1 MPLRERTCLNQI
13 LKGIVM
19 KSKKTTDAIELM
31 NKWYGGDEE
40 WDQMLIDERLRVQ
53 VGQIVYDLRT
63 ESGLSQETLAKMA
76 GTSQS
81 IISRVENA
89 DYEGSALEMLYR
101 ICSVLHKQLKV
112 ERLGKQ
118 IAVAC

>member
-1 MPLRERTCLNQI
+1 
-13 LKGIVM
+13 M
-19 KSKKTTDAIELM
+19 KSKKTSDAVELM
-31 NKWYGGDEE
+31 NKWYGGDAE
-40 WDQMLIDERLRVQ
+40 WEQMLVDERLKVQ

-63 ESGLSQETLAKMA
+63 EAGLSQEALAKLA

-101 ICSVLHKQLKV
+101 VCSALHLQINV
-112 ERLGKQ
+112 ERLNKQ
-118 IAVAC
+118 VAIAC

>member
-1 MPLRERTCLNQI
+1 MTKRKRT
-13 LKGIVM
+13 
-19 KSKKTTDAIELM
+19 SDAVELM

-40 WDQMLIDERLRVQ
+40 WEQELAEERVRVQ

-63 ESGLSQETLAKMA
+63 EAGLSQEALAKLA

-89 DYEGSALEMLYR
+89 DYEGSALEMLNR
-101 ICSVLHKQLKV
+101 ICSALHCQIKVQRHDKQV
-112 ERLGKQ
+112 T
-118 IAVAC
+118 IAA

>member
-1 MPLRERTCLNQI
+1 MKRRKRT
-13 LKGIVM
+13 
-19 KSKKTTDAIELM
+19 SDAVELM

-40 WDQMLIDERLRVQ
+40 WEQELAEERIRVQ

-63 ESGLSQETLAKMA
+63 EAGLSQETLAKLT

-101 ICSVLHKQLKV
+101 ICSALHRQIKV
-112 ERLGKQ
+112 ERLDKQ

>member
-1 MPLRERTCLNQI
+1 
-13 LKGIVM
+13 M
-19 KSKKTTDAIELM
+19 KSKKTSDAVELM
-31 NKWYGGDEE
+31 NKWYGGDAKWE
-40 WDQMLIDERLRVQ
+40 QMLVDERLRVQ

-63 ESGLSQETLAKMA
+63 EADLSQEALAKIA

-101 ICSVLHKQLKV
+101 VCSALHRQIKVKRLNKQV
-112 ERLGKQ
+112 A
-118 IAVAC
+118 IAC

>member
-1 MPLRERTCLNQI
+1 MTKCKRT
-13 LKGIVM
+13 
-19 KSKKTTDAIELM
+19 SDAVELM
-31 NKWYGGDEE
+31 NRWYGGDEE
-40 WDQMLIDERLRVQ
+40 WEQELAEERVRVQ

-63 ESGLSQETLAKMA
+63 EAGLSQEALARLA

-101 ICSVLHKQLKV
+101 ICSALHRQIRV
-112 ERLGKQ
+112 ERLDKQ
-118 IAVAC
+118 VAVGC